1 MGKAFRGGIRFS
13 ETLRAAKEA
22 ALGAPLRVLI
32 PPVIR
37 LPLSEGRT
45 TFLPAVTDGAAVRV
59 GEPLATDPTGNVPP
73 LHSGLSGIVSLK
85 ENSRLT
91 PDGRSC
97 TVLTVTGDGR
107 QTAAVPLNP
116 LTAEADG
123 AAIVQRMY
131 DAGLVGLG
139 GAGFP
144 TFLKYKDITAHH
156 LLINACECEPYLAC
170 DGRLVME
177 QGDTVREGIAYLQ
190 RAGHVPEEG
199 VRLCAESA
207 TVAEGLRRLASG
219 TAWQVIALP
228 ERYPQGSEKQ
238 LIRAVLSLELP
249 QGVYPSD
256 WGILVSNVGTAAAM
270 ADAAHGLPLTHRAV
284 TVSGAVVNPCNLFV
298 PIGTPFRELAAQA
311 EPLITGRHSQLIAG
325 GAMTG
330 RRLACPDAGLPKTCG
345 GVLVLPVESEEE
357 SPCIRCGACV
367 RVCPAGLMP
376 YLIDQAGLRHEDALC
391 ADLKASS
398 CISCGCCSRV
408 CPARR
413 QLAARITHIR
423 FKGGSR

>member
-1 MGKAFRGGIRFS
+1 MRKAFRGGIRFS
-13 ETLRAAKEA
+13 EALRAAKET
-22 ALGAPLRVLI
+22 ALHIPLRVFT
-32 PPVIR
+32 PPIIR
-37 LPLSEGRT
+37 LPLVEGRT
-45 TFLPAVTDGAAVRV
+45 VFSPTVTDGAQVRV
-59 GEPLATDPTGNVPP
+59 GDILATDPNGNTPP
-73 LHSGLSGIVSLK
+73 LHSGLSGTVSLE

-91 PDGRSC
+91 LDGKPC
-97 TVLTVTGDGR
+97 TVLSVTGNGK
-107 QTAAVPLNP
+107 QTAAAPLKP
-116 LTAEADG
+116 LTADAD
-123 AAIVQRMY
+123 ASTIVQRMY

-144 TFLKYKDITAHH
+144 TFTKYKDKTAHH

-170 DGRLVME
+170 DGRMVIE

-190 RAGHVPEEG
+190 RAGNVPENG

-207 TVAEGLRRLASG
+207 VVTEGLRRLASG
-219 TAWQVIALP
+219 TEWQVVQLP

-238 LIRAVLSLELP
+238 LIRAVLGLELP

-256 WGILVSNVGTAAAM
+256 WGILVSNLGTAAAM

-284 TVSGAVVNPCNLFV
+284 TVSGVVANPCNLFV

-311 EPLITGRHSQLIAG
+311 EPLITGRQSQLIAG

-330 RRLACPDAGLPKTCG
+330 RRLICPDAGLPKTCG
-345 GVLVLPVESEEE
+345 GVLVLPVESEDE

-367 RVCPAGLMP
+367 RSCPAGLMP
-376 YLIDQAGLRHEDALC
+376 YLIDQAWLRHEDALC
-391 ADLKASS
+391 ADLRATS
-398 CISCGCCSRV
+398 CISCGCCSRI

-423 FKGGSR
+423 RKGGCR